1 MDARHSPPPGPT
13 SSHAQCGDNMMS
25 VAAVMSGETETSA
38 DAGSVSSETIMSAAS
53 ASGGDE
59 AEQPLPPTTLEEMPE
74 NPAESSREN
83 RPSKQSDEDADYEKR
98 MEEYERR
105 HQERMDEYFGPPS
118 DDDADDDDS
127 VYSIDSFTKKL
138 ISPWDPETDIIDP
151 KIHPLDGNE
160 EMTEG
165 SADARLRK
173 SQAPWDPETDISVNI
188 VRPDEVDEPTPL
200 PPKIETSVEFI
211 DDYIEEDWEQ
221 AYKLGTSITL
231 TPHKPSNPF
240 GAPAFPIPANVNIA
254 DMEFNDRLYEMSRS
268 EHALHHLPP
277 PYTPMTREQR
287 IAADLPPCWPT
298 KAELASPENGKPVT
312 LKLMKLLK
320 GGPWLGPATFLCE
333 VRNESFY
340 LPFSRPYKLPKHVV
354 AKFQDPLLF
363 EVEHPEEQGPF
374 NEFGRANINF
384 SRETAAYE
392 HLREKGYHGVAAK
405 PPKDSRVRAHIA
417 PEYYGAFIAEIKCY
431 NPALRGEAAFLT
443 RSVGVILLEHIDG
456 RSVLDLCTTHPGAT
470 LLPQT
475 PLQPFR
481 NAHGTLDTSK
491 QARLDILKIF
501 IDGYVHQLHAG
512 VTHDSIAPEN
522 IIVAPSRGPSPRVAL
537 LHYRDS
543 IVNSK
548 RKEPLR
554 TWGSPDHPPHPYDVF
569 KNRHYLRRLA
579 GWFPPQWMDE
589 DNTEYED
596 WLIETFDDDSC
607 GPYHPRKIRPST
619 PGRVVSTTN
628 PAADAEPEPL
638 HPPANAALP
647 TKKRKKSSTGIL
659 GFCIPRKWLGS
670 YAALDSDDEEP
681 EKESLNGGKK
691 RRTGEEGASKDDA
704 GRK

>member
-1 MDARHSPPPGPT
+1 MDPRYNPPPE
-13 SSHAQCGDNMMS
+13 HAQRSGNMMS
-25 VAAVMSGETETSA
+25 IAAVMSGETETSA
-38 DAGSVSSETIMSAAS
+38 EVGSVSSETITSATS

-74 NPAESSREN
+74 NPTEPSREN
-83 RPSKQSDEDADYEKR
+83 QSSKVSDEDADYEKR
-98 MEEYERR
+98 MEEYRR
-105 HQERMDEYFGPPS
+105 RYQEDMEHHFGKRC
-118 DDDADDDDS
+118 DDDEEDDEDDEDAPLDPFTQHLLSCWGPEPDAADDD
-127 VYSIDSFTKKL
+127 
-138 ISPWDPETDIIDP
+138 
-151 KIHPLDGNE
+151 E

-165 SADARLRK
+165 SADATLSK
-173 SQAPWDPETDISVNI
+173 LQAPFNPETDII
-188 VRPDEVDEPTPL
+188 VHVARPEDRDDPTPL

-254 DMEFNDRLYEMSRS
+254 DMEFNDRLFEMSRS

-333 VRNESFY
+333 VRSEPFY
-340 LPFSRPYKLPKHVV
+340 FPFSRPYKLPKHVV

-392 HLREKGYHGVAAK
+392 HLREKGYHGVPAK
-405 PPKDSRVRAHIA
+405 PPKDSRVCAHIA

-456 RSVLDLCTTHPGAT
+456 RSILDLCTTHSGRT

-512 VTHDSIAPEN
+512 VTHDAIAPEN

-537 LHYRDS
+537 LHYRGS

-554 TWGSPDHPPHPYDVF
+554 AWGSPDHPPHPYDVF

-596 WLIETFDDDSC
+596 WLIETFDDDSW
-607 GPYHPRKIRPST
+607 GPYHPRKIKPST
-619 PGRVVSTTN
+619 PGPVVSTTN
-628 PAADAEPEPL
+628 PAADATPGPL
-638 HPPANAALP
+638 HPPANAAP
-647 TKKRKKSSTGIL
+647 PMKKRKKRSAGIL

-681 EKESLNGGKK
+681 EKDSLNGRKK
-691 RRTGEEGASKDDA
+691 RRKEEEGAGKDDA
-704 GRK
+704 GRG

>member
-1 MDARHSPPPGPT
+1 MDPRHSPPPG
-13 SSHAQCGDNMMS
+13 HAQRGGNMMS
-25 VAAVMSGETETSA
+25 IAAVMSGETKSGATA
-38 DAGSVSSETIMSAAS
+38 DANSVRSETIMSAAS

-83 RPSKQSDEDADYEKR
+83 RPSKQSDEDADYERR
-98 MEEYERR
+98 MEEYRRRFQEDFERHFGKR
-105 HQERMDEYFGPPS
+105 PDVDEEDDEDDEDAPLDPFTQHLLSCWGPEP
-118 DDDADDDDS
+118 DTADDD
-127 VYSIDSFTKKL
+127 
-138 ISPWDPETDIIDP
+138 
-151 KIHPLDGNE
+151 E

-165 SADARLRK
+165 SADATLRK
-173 SQAPWDPETDISVNI
+173 LQAPWDPETDISVN
-188 VRPDEVDEPTPL
+188 VARPEDVDQPAPL
-200 PPKIETSVEFI
+200 PPKIETNVEFI

-221 AYKLGTSITL
+221 AYKLGTTITL

-254 DMEFNDRLYEMSRS
+254 DMDFNDRK
-268 EHALHHLPP
+268 
-277 PYTPMTREQR
+277 
-287 IAADLPPCWPT
+287 AAGTPPCWPT
-298 KAELASPENGKPVT
+298 KASIASSENGKSVT
-312 LKLMKLLK
+312 VKLLK
-320 GGPWLGPATFLCE
+320 LLAGGPWLGPATFLCE
-333 VRNESFY
+333 VQHEPLS
-340 LPFSRPYKLPKHVV
+340 LSRPYKLPKHLV
-354 AKFQDPLLF
+354 AKFQDPLFF
-363 EVEHPEEQGPF
+363 EDEHPEEQGPF
-374 NEFGRANINF
+374 NQFGRANINF

-392 HLREKGYHGVAAK
+392 HLRERGYHGVSDK
-405 PPKDSRVRAHIA
+405 PQKDGRVRAHIA
-417 PEYYGAFIAEIKCY
+417 PRYYGAFIAEIKCY

-481 NAHGTLDTSK
+481 NAHGTLDTSR

-628 PAADAEPEPL
+628 PAADAAPEPL

-704 GRK
+704 GRG

>member
-1 MDARHSPPPGPT
+1 MDPRQSPLPE
-13 SSHAQCGDNMMS
+13 HAQRSGNMMS
-25 VAAVMSGETETSA
+25 VGAVMSGETETSA
-38 DAGSVSSETIMSAAS
+38 DVGNVSSETIMSAAS

-74 NPAESSREN
+74 NPAESSCEN
-83 RPSKQSDEDADYEKR
+83 RPSKQSDEDEDYEKR
-98 MEEYERR
+98 MEEYRQRYEEDLRR
-105 HQERMDEYFGPPS
+105 HFPQLSNDDEEDDEDDEDDPIDPFTQHLLSCWGPEP
-118 DDDADDDDS
+118 DTADDD
-127 VYSIDSFTKKL
+127 
-138 ISPWDPETDIIDP
+138 
-151 KIHPLDGNE
+151 E

-165 SADARLRK
+165 SADATLSK
-173 SQAPWDPETDISVNI
+173 LQAPWDPETDISVN
-188 VRPDEVDEPTPL
+188 VARPEDVDEPTPL

-221 AYKLGTSITL
+221 AYKLGTSIAL

-333 VRNESFY
+333 VRSEPSY

-392 HLREKGYHGVAAK
+392 HLREKGYHGVPAK

-456 RSVLDLCTTHPGAT
+456 RSILDLCTTHPGAT

-481 NAHGTLDTSK
+481 NAHGTLHTSK

-512 VTHDSIAPEN
+512 VTHDCIAPEN

-670 YAALDSDDEEP
+670 YAAVDSDDEEP
-681 EKESLNGGKK
+681 EKEFLNGRKK
-691 RRTGEEGASKDDA
+691 RRKEEEGASEDDA
-704 GRK
+704 GPG